1 MKFFFVIDSKK
12 ADKDVVE
19 GILNF
24 FEYNVLSELGI
35 CHVLI
40 WWFAIV

>member
-24 FEYNVLSELGI
+24 FKWNANKCSKDTG
-35 CHVLI
+35 
-40 WWFAIV
+40 